1 MLIVKYQQIAYLILS
16 IENISMDVDSLDVD
30 KSFNKILG
38 PGGLKLS
45 SGQKQHVAIARAI
58 LSQPSIILFDEATN
72 SLDSKTEAILQKSL
86 ERVTK
91 NHTSIIITHR
101 LNTLQKADK
110 ILVLKEGGAIVMKK
124 YNELVYEEDFVK

>member
-1 MLIVKYQQIAYLILS
+1 
-16 IENISMDVDSLDVD
+16 MDLNTLDLD
-30 KSFNKILG
+30 KNFNQILG

-45 SGQKQHVAIARAI
+45 SGQKQNVAIARAI
-58 LSQPSIILFDEATN
+58 ISQPSIILFDEATN
-72 SLDSKTEAILQKSL
+72 SLDTKSEAIIQRSL

-91 NHTSIIITHR
+91 DHTSIIITHR

-124 YNELVYEEDFVK
+124 YNELVYEEDFVKQ